1 MRCRTLRLQNAAVK
15 LIEIVQ
21 AKRAHVERLANK
33 KGAEGEAVALS
44 AMDHWVPRPKGKGLK
59 VLLAALRETGVNIKG
74 SSFDAISLLSPP
86 MIDFSNETEVHAAL
100 PGMCFVEIK
109 SANQARVKPGF
120 SGFFFALTESEI
132 LAAEALGSRHR
143 VALYNKLT
151 GELKLTSVPEILART
166 KSSNWQLSVQL

>member
-1 MRCRTLRLQNAAVK
+1 MCDGAHRLQNAAVK

-21 AKRAHVERLANK
+21 AKRAHIERFASK
-33 KGAEGEAVALS
+33 SVAAGEVVALS
-44 AMDHWVPRPKGKGLK
+44 EMEYWVPRPKGNALK
-59 VLLAALRETGVNIKG
+59 VLLAALRETGVTIKG
-74 SSFDAISLLSPP
+74 SSFDAISLSGTSG
-86 MIDFSNETEVHAAL
+86 INFSDEAAVSAAL

-132 LAAEALGSRHR
+132 VAAEALGTRHL

-151 GELKLTSVPEILART
+151 GELCLTSVPEILARA